1 MQQITEQYRRHYDLI
16 IFDTPPLA
24 GMIDAKLTAAHA
36 DGLLLVVRLNQSE
49 RSEIQRVLADL
60 GNTAQAPLLGLVI
73 NGVPQSRQRGYSY
86 YGYYG
91 RPAVASGIDE
101 RG

>member
-1 MQQITEQYRRHYDLI
+1 
-16 IFDTPPLA
+16 
-24 GMIDAKLTAAHA
+24 MIDAKLTAAHA

-60 GNTAQAPLLGLVI
+60 GNTAQAPLLGMVV

-91 RPAVASGIDE
+91 RPAVASGVDKS
-101 RG
+101 G